1 MLEGLDETP
10 PQLIMQVAAEFAA
23 DQRANKIDLG
33 IGVYRAEDGTTPI
46 LRSVL
51 EAERR
56 LLNSEVTKSY
66 LGPAGDPDFNL
77 AMSDIVL
84 GRHVAQERISAVQTP
99 GGSGALRL
107 LFDLIKRADPS
118 TSIWLPEPTWA
129 NHLPTLRQAG
139 LKHRIYRYFDTATL
153 SVDFS
158 GMRESLQQVPE
169 TDVVLFHGCCHNPT
183 GADLSAEQWDM
194 IVQIARERK
203 FVPLVDIAYQGF
215 ANGLEEDA
223 YGVRSLLKHT
233 PEMFVASSCSK
244 NFAIYRERTGIAIT
258 ISANAAVAARAMGQ
272 MRDLARVGHSMPP
285 DHGAAIV
292 RTILKDPELTGIW
305 KQELEEMR
313 LRISDIREALAAAFR
328 TRTNSDRFDF
338 LAGHRGM
345 FSLLGITPQQVARL
359 RDEHAVYMISDS
371 RMNVAGLRH
380 EQIGR
385 FVDAVLSVLD

>member
-10 PQLIMQVAAEFAA
+10 PQIIMQVAAEFAA

-46 LRSVL
+46 LQSVH
-51 EAERR
+51 EAEQR
-56 LLNSEVTKSY
+56 LLKSETTKSY

-84 GRHVAQERISAVQTP
+84 GRHSAQGRVSAVQTP

-107 LFDLIKRADPS
+107 LFDLINRANPEA
-118 TSIWLPEPTWA
+118 TIWLPDPSWA
-129 NHLPTLRQAG
+129 NHAPTLTQAG
-139 LKHRIYRYFDTATL
+139 LRHRTYRYFDSATL
-153 SVDFS
+153 GVDFDA
-158 GMRESLQQVPE
+158 MRASLALVPE

-183 GADLSAEQWDM
+183 GADLSDEQWDVITQ
-194 IVQIARERK
+194 IVRERK
-203 FVPLVDIAYQGF
+203 FIPLVDIAYQGF

-233 PEMFVASSCSK
+233 PEMFIASSCSK
-244 NFAIYRERTGIAIT
+244 NFAIYRERTGMAIA
-258 ISANAAVAARAMGQ
+258 ISANADIAALAMGQ

-292 RTILKDPELTGIW
+292 RTILRDPELTIIW
-305 KQELEEMR
+305 KQELEDMR
-313 LRISDIREALAAAFR
+313 LRISEIRKALAAAFR
-328 TRTNSDRFDF
+328 ARTNSDRFDF
-338 LAGHRGM
+338 LATHRGM
-345 FSLLGITPQQVARL
+345 FSLLGITPQQVGRL
-359 RDEHAVYMISDS
+359 RDEHAVYMVSDS

-380 EQIGR
+380 EQIGQ
-385 FVDAVLSVLD
+385 FVDAVLSVID

>member
-1 MLEGLDETP
+1 MLEGLDDTP

-56 LLNSEVTKSY
+56 LLSSEVTKSY
-66 LGPAGDPDFNL
+66 LGPAGNPDFNL

-84 GRHVAQERISAVQTP
+84 GRHVAHERISAVQTP

-139 LKHRIYRYFDTATL
+139 LKHRTYRYFDTATL

-215 ANGLEEDA
+215 ANGMEEDA

-258 ISANAAVAARAMGQ
+258 ISANAAIAARAMGQ

-292 RTILKDPELTGIW
+292 RTILRDPELTGIW

-371 RMNVAGLRH
+371 RMNVAGLRR
-380 EQIGR
+380 EQIGQ